1 MLIKEAP
8 FLLGPGLRAL
18 GAGDLGGCGW
28 ERERGLSLW
37 VTLCWWHVE
46 GTEVVTAGVLWR
58 RSVGQGDVLRSAAES
73 PGLQKRMRIVPP

>member
-1 MLIKEAP
+1 M
-8 FLLGPGLRAL
+8 GLETWE
-18 GAGDLGGCGW
+18 GAAG
-28 ERERGLSLW
+28 RGSVALSLW

-58 RSVGQGDVLRSAAES
+58 RSVGRGDVLRSAAES